1 MLDSICLLYVRAYL
15 YAYIPL
21 MTSWFKTR
29 IDKLTILFQAGM
41 ISIPNRDIF
50 YENHF
55 VEAINAGI
63 LLLGKILSQVGY

>member
-1 MLDSICLLYVRAYL
+1 
-15 YAYIPL
+15 
-21 MTSWFKTR
+21 MTSRFKTR